1 MALILNIDSSG
12 KEGLVALARDGVCL
26 HKLINNEPMQH
37 AAFLQPAIRQVFS
50 ETGISY
56 NQVDAVAVCN
66 GPGSYTGLR
75 VGLASAKGLCF
86 AWSKPLITLNS
97 LYIMAF
103 AECQNL
109 AKEQRAVSNSCS
121 TEYDNDVAASP
132 TNIKNSLP
140 VLYCPMIDARR
151 MEVFFALYGSTMQE
165 LVPPSAA
172 IVDVNF
178 LDTYLESNIIKYF
191 GTGAMKWREMVP
203 SPHAAFCPE
212 PQLYKAFCA
221 LSHKKYLASYFD
233 ILASAEPFYV
243 KEFFTAHPAF
253 NKKS

>member
-12 KEGLVALARDGVCL
+12 KQGLVALARDGVCL

-37 AAFLQPAIRQVFS
+37 AAFLQPAIREVFK
-50 ETGISY
+50 ETGISF
-56 NQVDAVAVCN
+56 NEVDAVAVCN

-86 AWSKPLITLNS
+86 AWNKPLITLNS
-97 LYIMAF
+97 LYVMAF
-103 AECQNL
+103 AECQNMTEN
-109 AKEQRAVSNSCS
+109 ASSPCS

-140 VLYCPMIDARR
+140 ILYCPMIDARR
-151 MEVFFALYGSTMQE
+151 MEVFFALYARTMQE
-165 LVPPSAA
+165 LIPPSAA

-178 LDTYLESNIIKYF
+178 LDTYLENHIIKYF
-191 GTGAMKWREMVP
+191 GSGAIKWREIAL

-212 PQLYKAFCA
+212 PQLHKAFCA
-221 LSHKKYLASYFD
+221 LSYKKYLASDFD
-233 ILASAEPFYV
+233 MLASAEPFYV

-253 NKKS
+253 SKKS